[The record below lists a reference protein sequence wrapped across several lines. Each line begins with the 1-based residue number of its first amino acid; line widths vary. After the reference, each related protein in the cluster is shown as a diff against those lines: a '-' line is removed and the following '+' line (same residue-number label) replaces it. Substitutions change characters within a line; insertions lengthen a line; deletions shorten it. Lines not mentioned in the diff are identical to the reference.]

1 MTKLFS
7 NSILFFSCALILFS
21 SCGGDD
27 SVESLSGKYVLS
39 GYSIKN
45 CSDPDENI
53 NATATADG
61 FCEEEDGE
69 KFCIDICFTF
79 TSTTYTTVVT
89 ISSDSFS
96 FSSNGSGTFDPD
108 NGASEICLDGD
119 CTTVTVTNGGDRFSF
134 KTTDPDTG
142 CEVSVEMKK
151 A

>member
-1 MTKLFS
+1 MSEGKI
-7 NSILFFSCALILFS
+7 ILKTEEDFDNLIEL
-21 SCGGDD
+21 GIRVD
-27 SVESLSGKYVLS
+27 SPKHLLK
-39 GYSIKN
+39 SIKETGYETV
-45 CSDPDENI
+45 SLQ
-53 NATATADG
+53 
-61 FCEEEDGE
+61 EEDGE

-89 ISSDSFS
+89 LSSDSFS

-134 KTTDPDTG
+134 KTTEPDTG
-142 CEVSVEMKK
+142 CEVSVEIKK